1 MNNKSKEHSKSIA
14 IYPGSFDPIHNGHID
29 IIRRSVTLFD
39 EVIVAVAYNPHKD
52 SALFSPDERVEMIR
66 ECIKDLEPRARVDKF
81 SGLSVD
87 YAERIGAAVIIR
99 SLRAVTDFDYEL
111 QMAQM
116 NRGLAGGE
124 IRGHAEER
132 QLQILDMRLAK
143 LGSQQAIHPAPRDER
158 QERQRVI
165 SQRVRGDERSMHPFL
180 HLCVGPPG
188 SPSSADDRANAGC
201 SYRIYR

>member
-1 MNNKSKEHSKSIA
+1 MRQPWAIIELPFTGALNSCRDERNGAMNSKSKEHSKSTA

-29 IIRRSVTLFD
+29 IIRRSVTIFD

-52 SALFSPDERVEMIR
+52 SALFSPDERVEMIH

-87 YAERIGAAVIIR
+87 YAERIGAGVIIR

-116 NRGLAGGE
+116 NKQMIATVETVFLFANPKLFFTASRLIKEVAGYGK
-124 IRGHAEER
+124 
-132 QLQILDMRLAK
+132 RLPELVPENVMNRLRVK
-143 LGSQQAIHPAPRDER
+143 LKID
-158 QERQRVI
+158 
-165 SQRVRGDERSMHPFL
+165 
-180 HLCVGPPG
+180 
-188 SPSSADDRANAGC
+188 
-201 SYRIYR
+201 

>member
-1 MNNKSKEHSKSIA
+1 MPTKREPSQSIA

-29 IIRRSVTLFD
+29 IIRRSVLLFD

-66 ECIKDLEPRARVDKF
+66 ETIRDLEPRARVDKF
-81 SGLSVD
+81 SCLSVD

-116 NRGLAGGE
+116 NKLMKANIETVFLFANPKLFFSASRLIKEVAGYGKRLPE
-124 IRGHAEER
+124 LVPDSVMNRLRIK
-132 QLQILDMRLAK
+132 LKLD
-143 LGSQQAIHPAPRDER
+143 
-158 QERQRVI
+158 
-165 SQRVRGDERSMHPFL
+165 
-180 HLCVGPPG
+180 
-188 SPSSADDRANAGC
+188 
-201 SYRIYR
+201 